1 MEKYTLGKP
10 VVIKEKLQ
18 VPNSRFI
25 KKYIYTTNYY
35 YNCDS
40 FIGEYNHIKDYNYAP
55 SYYFIS
61 PLLNTYTN
69 GDKIYSKEFLH
80 SKNGNFHIKYTL
92 QNPSMVFD
100 GNIFNIGS
108 FTLSNKEYEK
118 LPENIKKNIR
128 ELLSKTSNACSHNFF
143 KRTLYQNN
151 DKINYL
157 DSDDFERD
165 YSQLWNSIRLL
176 NQ

>member
-10 VVIKEKLQ
+10 LIIKEKLQ
-18 VPNSRFI
+18 IPNSRFV
-25 KKYIYTTNYY
+25 K
-35 YNCDS
+35 
-40 FIGEYNHIKDYNYAP
+40 
-55 SYYFIS
+55 
-61 PLLNTYTN
+61 
-69 GDKIYSKEFLH
+69 
-80 SKNGNFHIKYTL
+80 KYTL

-100 GNIFNIGS
+100 GNIFNTGC

-118 LPENIKKNIR
+118 LPESIKKNIR

-143 KRTLYQNN
+143 KRTLHHNN

-157 DSDDFERD
+157 DSDDFEKD
-165 YSQLWNSIRLL
+165 YSQLWNSIELL